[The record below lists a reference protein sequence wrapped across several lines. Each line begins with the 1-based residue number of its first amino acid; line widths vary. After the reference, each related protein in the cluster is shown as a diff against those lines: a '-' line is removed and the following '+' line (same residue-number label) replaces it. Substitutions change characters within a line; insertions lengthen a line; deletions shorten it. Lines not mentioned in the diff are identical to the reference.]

1 MGASRLWNVPEP
13 GESVQ
18 LVELGTHW
26 RGAVDGS
33 WVKTAALEAA
43 IDRISKSYDGFYF
56 VRYDIRT
63 PCVPNKG
70 VISR

>member
-1 MGASRLWNVPEP
+1 M
-13 GESVQ
+13 Q
-18 LVELGTHW
+18 LVELGTRC
-26 RGAVDGS
+26 RGAVFLDGS

-56 VRYDIRT
+56 GGYDIRT